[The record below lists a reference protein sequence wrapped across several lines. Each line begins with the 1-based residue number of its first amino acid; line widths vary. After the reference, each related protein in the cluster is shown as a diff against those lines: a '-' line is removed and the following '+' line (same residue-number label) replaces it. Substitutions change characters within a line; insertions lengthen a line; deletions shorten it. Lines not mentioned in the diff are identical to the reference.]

1 MGGELGDETYAGVP
15 LVSFALPP
23 PIFHLDREHRYL
35 YEFSVEKFV
44 LLSFR
49 EYLGEIESGKKK
61 VENFHIRF
69 FGHVQCCVSVSDSNF
84 QVLIR

>member
-35 YEFSVEKFV
+35 YEFSVEKLE
-44 LLSFR
+44 LLSVFANISAR
-49 EYLGEIESGKKK
+49 SSRGKKK
-61 VENFHIRF
+61 LKIFTYVFL
-69 FGHVQCCVSVSDSNF
+69 GMCSVASASAIPIF
-84 QVLIR
+84 KS